1 VKKKAIIGIDWLYSR
16 MEELG
21 IHNLEEAGER
31 CGVNKGNLYRY
42 FTWATRPSIDVLP
55 KLCNG
60 LDASPDEVL
69 VALGIQIKNRKS

>member
-1 VKKKAIIGIDWLYSR
+1 VKKKAIIGIDWLYNR

-21 IHNLEEAGER
+21 IRNLEEAGER

-42 FTWATRPSIDVLP
+42 FTWVTRPSIDVLP